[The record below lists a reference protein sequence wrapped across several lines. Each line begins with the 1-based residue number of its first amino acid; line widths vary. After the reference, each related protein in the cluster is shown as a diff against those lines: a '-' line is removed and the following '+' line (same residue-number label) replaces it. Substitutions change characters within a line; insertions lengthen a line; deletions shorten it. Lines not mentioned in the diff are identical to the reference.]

1 MKVNFRIVIGF
12 IVHLNVFF
20 FAHTDK
26 FPLAFTIKEDGND
39 YNKAEDAQ
47 DPKDLDVFD
56 PSTKWQ
62 TLKPGQ
68 AVTAGSHVRLNLQ
81 TGQREVKLGDEEYLP
96 GRKSMQ
102 GMLNK
107 QTPLFTSQELKQ
119 ALKKFKG
126 VDDTTKR
133 NSEQGKE
140 SSQTLFR
147 SMDELRSDLAMSD
160 LLVETDVQIMSK
172 LLSKFSSTNTTM
184 EQRVA
189 ALLDLEYLVH
199 QVDNAHNL
207 VLMGGLELVNDALNN
222 TDFRLQE
229 SAAFVL
235 GSAVSSNP
243 SVQDAALESVTLQ
256 KLLIM
261 LATPRPMT
269 VKKKVLFALACL
281 LRHFPPAQSQFA
293 KLGGLQV
300 LVELFQAQGAE
311 VLCVRIITLLYDLIT
326 EQDMISQ
333 TGIDPHTTHQE
344 HFQQYDY
351 ITLFPMLVEQ
361 GWCSLVPEILS
372 CPDHDSR
379 EKALQTLLA
388 LMPHCQTLFLQNPTL
403 STSLG
408 LLQKQYQELALRER
422 SLGEDDDYF
431 DEILVLVETVMLKI
445 Q

>member
-20 FAHTDK
+20 FAHTDQ
-26 FPLAFTIKEDGND
+26 FPLALTIKEDGND
-39 YNKAEDAQ
+39 FNKAEDAQ
-47 DPKDLDVFD
+47 DPKDLNVFD

-102 GMLNK
+102 GMLYK

-147 SMDELRSDLAMSD
+147 SMDELRRDLAMSD

-235 GSAVSSNP
+235 GAAVSSNP
-243 SVQDAALESVTLQ
+243 SVQNAALETGTLQ

-269 VKKKVLFALACL
+269 VKKKVL
-281 LRHFPPAQSQFA
+281 
-293 KLGGLQV
+293 
-300 LVELFQAQGAE
+300 VELFQAKGAE

-333 TGIDPHTTHQE
+333 TGIDPHTTHQK

-351 ITLFPMLVEQ
+351 IPLFPMLVEQ

-388 LMPHCQTLFLQNPTL
+388 LLPHCQTLFLRNPTL
-403 STSLG
+403 TTSLG
-408 LLQKQYQELALRER
+408 LLQKQYQELALGER
-422 SLGEDDDYF
+422 SLGEDDGYF
-431 DEILVLVETVMLKI
+431 DEILVLVESVMLKI